1 MEKET
6 LKCKSCGAATTISS
20 KTCSYCGASFAE
32 QEIIAEAAAEE
43 SEKESA
49 EESAE
54 VKEEQEQKQPQGRSF
69 TVRAKNLIKLDD
81 AVNLEDDYACMT
93 IVAIAQALI
102 TLVLHMDCEATIAN
116 MTRASLIS
124 IATAIVM
131 VRKSVKAKKIN
142 NDNWKTFFED
152 LKAANVASDAE
163 IESLMA
169 RTDKLHAHDKALY
182 QTLGY
187 GIATLYPATNILS
200 DNETVAKFGAMA
212 TVITAA
218 MALGRAFRKHSLKK
232 QIAGDNWN
240 KIVED
245 IARMEGVSQEEEQS
259 IEVAP
264 VKTLNF
270 NR

>member
-20 KTCSYCGASFAE
+20 KTCIYCGASFAE

-54 VKEEQEQKQPQGRSF
+54 VKEEQEQPQGRSF

-142 NDNWKTFFED
+142 NDNWKAFFED

-169 RTDKLHAHDKALY
+169 RTDKLHAHDNALY

-200 DNETVAKFGAMA
+200 DNESVATFGVVTTVM
-212 TVITAA
+212 TAA
-218 MALGRAFRKHSLKK
+218 MALGRAFRKHNLKK
-232 QIAGDNWN
+232 QIAGDNWDR
-240 KIVED
+240 IVED

-264 VKTLNF
+264 VKILNS